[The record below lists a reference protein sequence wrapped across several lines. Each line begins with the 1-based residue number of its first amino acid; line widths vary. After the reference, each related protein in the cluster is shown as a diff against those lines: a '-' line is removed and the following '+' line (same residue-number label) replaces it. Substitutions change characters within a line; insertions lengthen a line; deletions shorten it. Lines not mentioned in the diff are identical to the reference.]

1 MRINR
6 KKKKK
11 IPSFD
16 IIFRV
21 KNISVALKTD
31 TKQVIVGCKTDTLL
45 KISKVYDREDK
56 FHIDPKR

>member
-21 KNISVALKTD
+21 RDISVALKTD
-31 TKQVIVGCKTDTLL
+31 KKQVILGSKKDTLL
-45 KISKVYDREDK
+45 KLSKIYDR
-56 FHIDPKR
+56 